1 MSLKDSISVYI
12 ELNNIKSRKN
22 IFSQSMGNKLLKRSF
37 ENNPALLKR
46 EASVVIS
53 AV

>member
-1 MSLKDSISVYI
+1 MYI

-22 IFSQSMGNKLLKRSF
+22 IFFQSRGNKLLKRTFFLKQLS
-37 ENNPALLKR
+37 ASLKR